1 MKLLQRTASYYLLFS
16 LIIFSVGGLVM
27 FLVLRTVLNYETDEG
42 LEHTRKVLKPYL
54 SQLDTLPGQLQ
65 IMDEVVE
72 LQPITRLTNVSVFSD
87 TLFFDS
93 TDQKFEPYRTYTY
106 SDEIRGKYY
115 QIALHHSRL
124 ENQDLI
130 TTIFLVNLG
139 ILGLLLLSLNQLNRI
154 LSKKLW
160 EPFYE
165 TIQRIRIFSIQE
177 EKPLL
182 LPDSKTEE
190 FNQLNSSLER
200 MADKL
205 HRDYRNL
212 RIFTE
217 NASHEM
223 QTPLAIMRNQVDLLL
238 QHPDRSPAD
247 YENIRHLSEAISR
260 LSKLNKALLL
270 LTRIENE
277 QYSTSQI
284 IDFQPLLEAKLD
296 ALQPLLADR
305 RIILHSNIKSCLRQ
319 VHPVLADVLLNN
331 LLENAIKHNISGGT
345 IDLNLDGQQLIISN
359 TGEQPEVAPD
369 ELFERFVKGKTGSH
383 SLGLGLA
390 IVREVCLLYKWTL
403 NYKIQDSRHEIT
415 VKFPNDVDLPK
426 GLQLFSRFAT

>member
-1 MKLLQRTASYYLLFS
+1 MKLLQRTGRYYLLFS

-27 FLVLRTVLNYETDEG
+27 FLVLRTVLDYETDEG
-42 LEHTRKVLKPYL
+42 LTHTRKVLKPYL
-54 SQLDTLPGQLQ
+54 SQLDTLPGRLQ
-65 IMDEVVE
+65 IMDEVVD
-72 LQPITRLTNVSVFSD
+72 LHPVINSSDISIFSD

-93 TDQKFEPYRTYTY
+93 TEQEWEPYRTYTY
-106 SDEIRGKYY
+106 TDDIHGKFYR
-115 QIALHHSRL
+115 IALHHSRV
-124 ENQDLI
+124 ENEDLI

-165 TIQRIRIFSIQE
+165 TIQRIRTFSIQE

-182 LPDSKTEE
+182 LPDSQTEE
-190 FNQLNSSLER
+190 FDQLNAGLER

-205 HRDYRNL
+205 QRDYRNL
-212 RIFTE
+212 RRFTE

-260 LSKLNKALLL
+260 LRKLNKALLM

-277 QYSTSQI
+277 QYSTSQT
-284 IDFQPLLEAKLD
+284 IDLLPLLETKLD

-305 RIILHSNIKSCLRQ
+305 QIRLQSTLQSCPCQ

-331 LLENAIKHNISGGT
+331 LLENAIKHNIMGGT
-345 IDLNLDGQQLIISN
+345 IDLNLNGQQLSIAN
-359 TGEQPEVAPD
+359 PGEQLQIAPE
-369 ELFERFVKGKTGSH
+369 ELFERFTKGKTGSQ

-390 IVREVCLLYKWTL
+390 IVREVCNFYNWTL
-403 NYKIQDSRHEIT
+403 NYEIQDSRHLIT
-415 VKFPNDVDLPK
+415 VSF
-426 GLQLFSRFAT
+426 LQKMGKV